1 MIGAIALLL
10 AVSQPVPRLG
20 SCPLGYYPSGS
31 YCVPNRSSTREAI
44 EKRGNF
50 CPLGWYSS
58 GEYCVRAR

>member
-31 YCVPNRSSTREAI
+31 YCVPSRTTNMEAI
-44 EKRGNF
+44 EKQGSY
-50 CPLGWYSS
+50 CPLGWYRS
-58 GEYCVRAR
+58 GEYCVRIR